1 MILADKIVILR
12 KQKGWSQEELA
23 EKLGISRQSV
33 SKWESGNSMPDID
46 KIILLSRLFQVSTD
60 YLLKDELEENDNT
73 ALEVETSD
81 EPVKRSV
88 SVEEANEFMNI
99 TRKLAV
105 PTAFAASL
113 FILCPVPLLLL
124 AGLSET
130 GRLLAAEE
138 KVGGIGAVILLV
150 IVAIGVTMQILCGSR
165 MEQYGYL
172 EKEAFTLQYGVEGIT
187 KKNKE
192 RFARRFSISMAAGTA
207 LCILGAVPLLFAASI
222 GGDDFVLICSVALL
236 LVMIAAAVFLFVWA
250 GKIQDSFKKL
260 LQSEEFSP
268 NKKTAGKKFDAFSS
282 AFSGAY
288 WCIVI
293 IIFIV
298 VFVRCKYFAF
308 EEAEFPNII
317 LGMIWFIAAL
327 LYSAII
333 TVLHYVMKEKESKD
347 SGKL

>member
-60 YLLKDELEENDNT
+60 YLLKDELEENENT

-222 GGDDFVLICSVALL
+222 GGDDFVLICCVALL
-236 LVMIAAAVFLFVWA
+236 LVMIAAAVF
-250 GKIQDSFKKL
+250 
-260 LQSEEFSP
+260 
-268 NKKTAGKKFDAFSS
+268 
-282 AFSGAY
+282 
-288 WCIVI
+288 
-293 IIFIV
+293 
-298 VFVRCKYFAF
+298 
-308 EEAEFPNII
+308 
-317 LGMIWFIAAL
+317 
-327 LYSAII
+327 
-333 TVLHYVMKEKESKD
+333 
-347 SGKL
+347 

>member
-60 YLLKDELEENDNT
+60 YLLKDELEENENT

-150 IVAIGVTMQILCGSR
+150 IVAIGVTMQILWLFGKGSIYITVWCGGN
-165 MEQYGYL
+165 YK
-172 EKEAFTLQYGVEGIT
+172 EKQGAF
-187 KKNKE
+187 
-192 RFARRFSISMAAGTA
+192 
-207 LCILGAVPLLFAASI
+207 C
-222 GGDDFVLICSVALL
+222 
-236 LVMIAAAVFLFVWA
+236 AAVFHKYGSRNSTLYFR
-250 GKIQDSFKKL
+250 G
-260 LQSEEFSP
+260 
-268 NKKTAGKKFDAFSS
+268 S
-282 AFSGAY
+282 AFAVC
-288 WCIVI
+288 CIHRRRRFCVNMLCCAAACDDSCCC
-293 IIFIV
+293 IFV
-298 VFVRCKYFAF
+298 C
-308 EEAEFPNII
+308 
-317 LGMIWFIAAL
+317 LGG
-327 LYSAII
+327 
-333 TVLHYVMKEKESKD
+333 KD
-347 SGKL
+347 PRQF